1 MVNILFTSAGRRVSL
16 IKDFRQSILKRGITG
31 SIVVAD
37 GKSNAPAIF
46 VADFFELVP
55 RVSDPGY
62 IQSLIDIC
70 IKHDIKILVPL
81 IDTELYTLSVNKHQ
95 FEEIGVVVIVS
106 SPEVNRIC
114 GDKRETSRFFKE
126 IGVETPEIY
135 NFEEI
140 LKKPVPYPLMLKP
153 ADGSCSAGIT
163 KVDSLEDLKFFEKY
177 ISNVII
183 QEFILGEEYTI
194 DVLVD
199 FDGCVKSVIPRLRI
213 ETRAGEI
220 SKGRTVKNPALIEA
234 AKRVAEVL
242 PGALGCITIQCFL
255 GADGKVT
262 FIEINPRFGGGYPLS
277 YRAGADFPGW
287 IIDLVRGEEI
297 PSKIDM
303 WEENL
308 TMLRYDDAIF
318 TSDLN

>member
-16 IKDFRQSILKRGITG
+16 IKDFRQSILKRGMTG

-46 VADFFELVP
+46 AADFFELVP

-70 IKHDIKILVPL
+70 IKHDIKILIPL
-81 IDTELYTLSVNKHQ
+81 IDTELYTLSVNKYQ
-95 FEEIGVVVIVS
+95 FEKIGVVVIVS

-114 GDKRETSRFFKE
+114 GDKRETSRFFKK

-135 NFEEI
+135 DFES
-140 LKKPVPYPLMLKP
+140 VPYPLMLKP

-163 KVDSLEDLKFFEKY
+163 KVDTLEDLKFFEKY

-255 GADGKVT
+255 SADGKVT

-297 PSKIDM
+297 PSEIDM

-318 TSDLN
+318 TSELN